1 MLLLGGFL
9 PLFLSFGSVHVFHAL
24 HLFISCL
31 SGKCCILSFS
41 LGSSGHSFFGFSLG
55 FSLFGGLFRLA
66 FDAGLLQRLLF
77 FHTAPLELFFGLVL
91 TCLVGTKF
99 LGEKF
104 GILIVDFA
112 IEIRFNSDSVLL
124 KDGNN
129 TLKTYI
135 IIFCNFA

>member
-1 MLLLGGFL
+1 MH
-9 PLFLSFGSVHVFHAL
+9 LFSVTVHFFHAL
-24 HLFISCL
+24 RFFFSCL
-31 SGKCCILSFS
+31 PGISCILSFI
-41 LGSSGHSFFGFSLG
+41 LGGGVGGFLRFSLG
-55 FSLFGGLFRLA
+55 LGLFSGFFRLA

-77 FHTAPLELFFGLVL
+77 FHTTSLELFFGLVL